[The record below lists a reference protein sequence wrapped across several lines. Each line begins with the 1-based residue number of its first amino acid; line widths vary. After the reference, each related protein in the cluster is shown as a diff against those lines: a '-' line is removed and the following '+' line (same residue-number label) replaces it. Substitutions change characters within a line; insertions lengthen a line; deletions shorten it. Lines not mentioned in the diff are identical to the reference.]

1 MRFFPIGIEDTDS
14 VTVNRLEGGDP
25 RKLNRAAVLRPRPSA
40 SQPPSGRTAIGNGLA
55 EIGDSIAQ
63 SASTNGS
70 AKRRDQDTTQIRN
83 NRDSTKLATSCS
95 AGSSRIALFGRDQ
108 QRFNSHLPRRCFM
121 L

>member
-1 MRFFPIGIEDTDS
+1 VAI
-14 VTVNRLEGGDP
+14 
-25 RKLNRAAVLRPRPSA
+25 RANSTGP
-40 SQPPSGRTAIGNGLA
+40 QCSGRARQHLSRRQDGRHVVFGFGNGLA
-55 EIGDSIAQ
+55 EMGDSIAQ
-63 SASTNGS
+63 SASTIGS